1 VNRVAG
7 DRTVALGVAC
17 SAGGR
22 PRGRALLAVALTV
35 FCAVLAFGSAQAFAA
50 GRRLGVKP
58 TIPSGASTV
67 GALAGSSQIQATVA
81 LTPSDPTALAAYA
94 AAVSTPGSPDYHQYL
109 SVAQFAQ
116 RFGATPS
123 QIAAV
128 RSSLASRGLTVGSV
142 TANGLSLNISGSAT
156 KVGGAFSTSFKRYRL
171 SSGRTVY
178 ANTSAP
184 AVASSVAGHIQGIFG
199 LDTLPQLQPEGLGRA
214 QPSTPHA
221 AQASEP
227 SATAVTACADARAEA
242 TKDTAFTAGQ
252 MAAAYGYPNLYGQG
266 DVGAG
271 TGVALYELEPFD
283 PSDIGA
289 YQSCY
294 GTSATVDTTTVD
306 DGAGTGAGT
315 GEAALDIE
323 QVIGLAPRAS
333 INVYEAPN
341 TDQGALDNYEA
352 IIANDT
358 EKVISTSWGVCESK
372 EGTAAAQSENTLF
385 EEAAAQGQT
394 IFAAAGDNGADDCHR
409 LLRPALAVDDPA
421 SQPFVTGVGGTSLS
435 SSPRTEVVWNDG
447 NNGGATGGGV
457 STLWPQP
464 SYQAG
469 RVLSQSAIS
478 CGAGV
483 TTCREVPDVSADANE
498 DTGMVVFWNGS
509 GTVPNQPVGWQAF
522 GGTSIAAPMWA
533 ALAALADASSTCAGT
548 SIGFINPALYDASA
562 QDFNDVTSGNNSLG
576 GVTGYTAQP
585 GYDMTTGLGTP
596 IAGALAPALCGDL
609 VTVTSPGAQS
619 SKTGTVVSV
628 AVKASSSAGS
638 ALNYSATGLPAGLT
652 INPATGVI
660 SGTVTTGG
668 TSTVTVVATD
678 AAGSMRGTS
687 FTWTVVTPAPPPPPP
702 PPPPPQPKV
711 TITASSAQFGQVG
724 AAAQLMIAAADSG
737 GLTLTYTATGLP
749 SGLTINPS
757 TGVISGTPRQASN
770 ASVTVS
776 ASDGHGGSASSA
788 FNWTIAPSPRVTHAK
803 LTKLSGKMARLSLA
817 VTTGSSRIAI
827 EQLQI
832 SASGGPLKFAFTR
845 KALANAL
852 KAAARSARATHATAK
867 VQHAGITVSYT
878 AAARGTASLVLPLE
892 LKHAIKHRLTVRVK
906 VVIVDAA
913 DVQAPGS
920 FKLAL

>member
-1 VNRVAG
+1 MNRVAG

-17 SAGGR
+17 TAGGR
-22 PRGRALLAVALTV
+22 PRGRTLLAVALTV
-35 FCAVLAFGSAQAFAA
+35 FCAVLAFGSAPAIAA

-67 GALAGSSQIQATVA
+67 GALAGSSRIQATVA

-94 AAVSTPGSPDYHQYL
+94 EAVSTPGSHDYHQYL

-123 QIAAV
+123 QISAV

-142 TANGLSLNISGSAT
+142 TANGLSLNITGSAT
-156 KVGGAFSTSFKRYRL
+156 EVGDAFSTSFKRYRL

-199 LDTLPQLQPEGLGRA
+199 LDTLPQLQPEGLDRA
-214 QPSTPHA
+214 QQATPHA
-221 AQASEP
+221 AQASDS
-227 SATAVTACADARAEA
+227 SATAVTPCADASAEA
-242 TKDTAFTAGQ
+242 TTDTAFTANQ
-252 MAAAYGYPNLYGQG
+252 MAAAYGYPDLYGQG
-266 DVGAG
+266 DLGAR
-271 TGVALYELEPFD
+271 TSVALYELEPFD
-283 PSDIGA
+283 QSDIAA

-294 GTSATVDTTTVD
+294 GTTATVDTTAVD
-306 DGAGTGAGT
+306 GGVSPGVGT

-323 QVIGLAPRAS
+323 QVIGLAPRTS

-358 EKVISTSWGVCESK
+358 EKVISTSWGLCESN
-372 EGTAAAQSENTLF
+372 EGAAAAQSENTLF
-385 EEAAAQGQT
+385 EEAATQGQT
-394 IFAAAGDNGADDCHR
+394 IFAAAGDNGANDCHHR
-409 LLRPALAVDDPA
+409 HLLNPTPTVDDPA

-447 NNGGATGGGV
+447 DNGGATGGGV

-478 CGAGV
+478 CGADI
-483 TTCREVPDVSADANE
+483 TTCREVPDVSADADE

-509 GTVPNQPVGWQAF
+509 GTAMPKPQPVGWQAF

-533 ALAALADASSTCAGT
+533 ALAALADSSSTCAGT
-548 SIGFINPALYDASA
+548 SIGFINPALYGASA
-562 QDFNDVTSGNNSLG
+562 QDFNDVTSGNNSLDEF
-576 GVTGYTAQP
+576 TGYTAQP

-619 SKTGTVVSV
+619 SKTGTAVSV

-638 ALNYSATGLPAGLT
+638 ALSYSATGLPAGLT
-652 INPATGVI
+652 IKPATGVI
-660 SGTVTTGG
+660 AGTPTTAG

-678 AAGSMRGTS
+678 AAGSTRGAS
-687 FTWTVVTPAPPPPPP
+687 FTWTVVAPPP

-724 AAAQLMIAAADSG
+724 AAAQLAIAAADSG

-788 FNWTIAPSPRVTHAK
+788 FDWTIAPSPRVTHAK
-803 LTKLSGKMARLSLA
+803 LTKIPGKMARLSLA

-832 SASGGPLKFAFTR
+832 SAPGGPLKFSFTR
-845 KALANAL
+845 KALTKAL
-852 KAAARSARATHATAK
+852 KAAARSARATRVNAK
-867 VQHAGITVSYT
+867 VQPAGVTLSYT
-878 AAARGTASLVLPLE
+878 AAASGTASVVLPLK
-892 LKHAIKHRLTVRVK
+892 LKHAIKHRLMVRMK
-906 VVIVDAA
+906 IVIVDAA
-913 DVQAPGS
+913 DVQAPGT
-920 FKLAL
+920 FKLAV